1 MEALL
6 ANPAVL
12 SAALSQLK
20 AAPGAAV
27 DPGQAASAANA
38 VPTGG
43 SMVSKFFNKM
53 AEGRDTDNEARARVL
68 EGGAGRIPSV
78 DLSMFK

>member
-1 MEALL
+1 METLL

-20 AAPGAAV
+20 AGPGAVV

-38 VPTGG
+38 IPSGG
-43 SMVSKFFNKM
+43 SMVSRFFNKM
-53 AEGRDTDNEARARVL
+53 AENPMSDNEAKARVL
-68 EGGAGRIPSV
+68 EGGAGRVTSV